1 VKHRKLFA
9 LMGLF
14 ACLLGLVA
22 CGDDG
27 DDASAGGG
35 AKGKAAITR
44 NAANAGTTIR
54 VGSKNFTEQIVLG
67 EIYAQG
73 LEAAGYKVERELN
86 LGNENV
92 AQQALADKRIDG
104 YPEYIGTGLLSIC
117 GVPADKAP
125 KDPAI
130 AYKDV
135 RDCFA
140 SRGLTALEPT
150 PFTSS
155 NEVAVSA
162 DTADRDQLVR
172 ISDLK
177 NVDEKFTLYGSE
189 ECRERSDCLAGLQ
202 NVYKL
207 KFKTFAEI
215 PVNDRHE
222 ALKRGADV
230 ASIVF
235 TTDPQN
241 RRDGIVLLEDD
252 LGMFP
257 PNNSTFVVRN
267 DTAERAGEDLPRV
280 IARLQRGLTDE
291 VMQELNARVDLDK
304 QSPAQV
310 AADYLDQARLV
321 VK

>member
-1 VKHRKLFA
+1 MKHRKLFA

-22 CGDDG
+22 CGDDNES
-27 DDASAGGG
+27 ASAGGD
-35 AKGKAAITR
+35 GKPKSAITR
-44 NAANAGTTIR
+44 NPANAKTTIR

-73 LEAAGYKVERELN
+73 LEAAGYKVERQLN

-92 AQQALADKRIDG
+92 AQQALADQRIDG
-104 YPEYIGTGLLSIC
+104 YPEYIGTALLSIC
-117 GVPADKAP
+117 NVPAESAP

-135 RDCFA
+135 RECFA

-162 DTADRDQLVR
+162 DTADRHQLIR

-177 NVDEKFTLYGSE
+177 KVDQEFTLYGAE

-202 NVYKL
+202 DVYGL
-207 KFKTFAEI
+207 KFKTFAET
-215 PVNDRHE
+215 PVSERHE
-222 ALKRGADV
+222 VLKRGANI

-257 PNNSTFVVRN
+257 PNTSTFVVRN
-267 DTAERAGEDLPRV
+267 DIAEQAGPDLKRV

-310 AADYLDQARLV
+310 AADYLEQARLV